1 MSEHIKRPI
10 SNSSLSINPSSKRMS
25 KELNGSSDGQIL
37 EPAANHQETSQIPLT
52 VPRRSSDEGKHASAD
67 FSAEYVSSQAIAM
80 LPAMNRS
87 RPASEVDASRHNFSD
102 AASTI
107 TPSPGSDFSLFTN
120 SKRDS
125 DDQIDGRTNATG
137 TMTSGQASGNWGWF
151 EDVHNDPAATS
162 PKVRKGRDGANEADG
177 DQENGGIRRSSEIR
191 RGLLQFTMSN
201 IKPLIDMVRSKQDQ
215 GKKYELSVVYVRK
228 VISRR
233 FLWTILME
241 LELRIDFYFRLFH
254 LKQLLL

>member
-10 SNSSLSINPSSKRMS
+10 SNSSLSINPCGKRMS
-25 KELNGSSDGQIL
+25 KESNGSSDGQIL
-37 EPAANHQETSQIPLT
+37 EPSENRYETSQIPLT
-52 VPRRSSDEGKHASAD
+52 VSRRPIDEGKHASAD
-67 FSAEYVSSQAIAM
+67 FLAEYGTSSEAIAT
-80 LPAMNRS
+80 LPPMSRS

-107 TPSPGSDFSLFTN
+107 TPSPGSDFSLLTN

-162 PKVRKGRDGANEADG
+162 PKVRKARDGANEADG
-177 DQENGGIRRSSEIR
+177 DQESGGIRRSSEIR

-215 GKKYELSVVYVRK
+215 GKK
-228 VISRR
+228 
-233 FLWTILME
+233 T
-241 LELRIDFYFRLFH
+241 
-254 LKQLLL
+254 